1 MRIAHLTV
9 VGDELTGD
17 VGCELAGKRKTD
29 ARCSETTETTLRWLQ
44 SDQGRYA
51 DHLAG

>member
-1 MRIAHLTV
+1 MTV

-17 VGCELAGKRKTD
+17 VGGELAGNRKTN
-29 ARCSETTETTLRWLQ
+29 ARCSGTTETTLRWLQ

-51 DHLAG
+51 DDLAG